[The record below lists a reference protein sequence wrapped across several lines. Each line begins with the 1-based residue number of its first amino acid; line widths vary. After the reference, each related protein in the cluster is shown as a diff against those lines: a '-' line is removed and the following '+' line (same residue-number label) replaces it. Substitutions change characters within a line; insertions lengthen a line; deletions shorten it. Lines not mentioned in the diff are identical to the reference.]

1 MSVEPTLETTR
12 FPLTTAPHMTSIVFM
27 PLPFTPTHWRGSTA
41 YSGNLST
48 PSNDAI
54 AKGVAVIASRAVCN
68 CAESS
73 RRNIS
78 GMQEAYDSPKSS
90 EASRRHSAASR
101 TARRLLRRLRSFA
114 CLRAAVGNV

>member
-54 AKGVAVIASRAVCN
+54 AKGVANNDTLQLLSIVPFRQLWKPVGGVFLGAGVLIGVGGSLSAI
-68 CAESS
+68 
-73 RRNIS
+73 RRFL
-78 GMQEAYDSPKSS
+78 Q
-90 EASRRHSAASR
+90 
-101 TARRLLRRLRSFA
+101 
-114 CLRAAVGNV
+114 V